1 MFGSIDKTLVFL
13 REIGTRAEIYRGI
26 PLMGFSPLG
35 RWIAKIGFS
44 MGWGDTRRVA
54 LNDALQKWKNEEPH
68 EFEKAVAEWDAR
80 ALGKRTPAAVGQPA
94 LRRI

>member
-1 MFGSIDKTLVFL
+1 
-13 REIGTRAEIYRGI
+13 
-26 PLMGFSPLG
+26 
-35 RWIAKIGFS
+35 